1 MRRRP
6 AEITG
11 KPETVP
17 PPLALTHPLAISPR
31 FGPHPRALIVDSQA
45 STRNVLASHLRALGF
60 AEVLE
65 CAQAEEAARQVQACG
80 FDLLLCEQQL
90 AEGSLGQV
98 LIEDLRRAKLLS
110 LRTVVMLVSA
120 DASYDTV
127 AEVAESAVD
136 GFVIRPYSHGSL
148 EDRLLAAF
156 QRKSALSPV
165 YDAIE
170 AGRHAQALQLCERLH
185 QRRAPHWTHAAR
197 LGAELALRLDR
208 AALAWE
214 LFESVL
220 AVRAVP
226 WARLGLARALV
237 QREAAATAGST
248 IENLLSPEPLYADA
262 YDVLGRLQAEQGNLQ
277 AALQAYQT
285 ASRVTPGSVQRA
297 QKYGILAF
305 YAGEPEL
312 AYAALGRAMQL
323 GGRRPGA
330 DGPAPA
336 GAPAAAPLFDPQALL
351 LLAFLQH
358 RRRDADGLALSRQQ
372 LEALAQAQPAQPR
385 LQRLLRVAQA
395 LESAMRGDVSQAQQC
410 TAALAE
416 QTTQPDFDTEAAGNL
431 LSLLA
436 ALHRSGVAAQRDS
449 GWVLALGLRF
459 CTGRH
464 STEMLVQAAQGDS
477 ACVAGLRQAHT
488 EIGEIA
494 QAALSLALEGQ
505 PQAAV
510 EQLLEQAERTGNAK
524 LLLSAGAT
532 LSRYR
537 ARIVQADVLQQR
549 CETLQQRRANALPA
563 GPTGLTDADEQAA
576 QTLFGSA

>member
-1 MRRRP
+1 MACRYS
-6 AEITG
+6 G

-17 PPLALTHPLAISPR
+17 PPLALTHPLAIVPR
-31 FGPHPRALIVDSQA
+31 FGPYPRALIVDSLA

-60 AEVLE
+60 NEVLE
-65 CAQAEEAARQVQACG
+65 CTQAAEAARQVQACG
-80 FDLLLCEQQL
+80 FDLLLCEQQI

-127 AEVAESAVD
+127 AEAAESAVD
-136 GFVIRPYSHGSL
+136 GLVIRPYSHGSL

-156 QRKSALSPV
+156 QRKAALSPV

-197 LGAELALRLDR
+197 LGAELALRMDR

-226 WARLGLARALV
+226 WARLGLSRTLV
-237 QREAAATAGST
+237 QREALSTAGST
-248 IENLLSPEPLYADA
+248 IENLLSPEPRFADA

-323 GGRRPGA
+323 GVRPPGA
-330 DGPAPA
+330 EGPAPA
-336 GAPAAAPLFDPQALL
+336 SAPAPAPLFDPQALL

-372 LEALAQAQPAQPR
+372 LQALAQAQPGQPR
-385 LQRLLRVAQA
+385 LQRLLRVAEVLERA
-395 LESAMRGDVSQAQQC
+395 LRGEVAEAQQRA
-410 TAALAE
+410 AALAE

-431 LSLLA
+431 LTLLA
-436 ALHRSGVAAQRDS
+436 SLHRSGVAAQQDAS
-449 GWVLALGLRF
+449 WVLALGLRF

-464 STEMLVQAAQGDS
+464 ATEMLVQAAQGDS
-477 ACVAGLRQAHT
+477 ACVAGLRQAHA

-505 PQAAV
+505 PEAAV
-510 EQLLEQAERTGNAK
+510 EQLLEQAGRTGNAK
-524 LLLSAGAT
+524 LLLSASAT

-537 ARIVQADVLQQR
+537 ARIARADALQQR
-549 CETLQQRRANALPA
+549 CEALQQLSANTQPGQGA
-563 GPTGLTDADEQAA
+563 GLTAADEQAA
-576 QTLFGSA
+576 QLLFGKV